1 MSDTS
6 RVFQLLG
13 FVQDDMR
20 RSQANLIE
28 IRAILASLGLKDTG
42 TTKHVC
48 PECGFDRGTE
58 EKLQDHLQ
66 NVHGLP
72 VALREAA

>member
-1 MSDTS
+1 MNDTS
-6 RVFQLLG
+6 RIFQLLG

-20 RSQANLIE
+20 KAQTNLVE
-28 IRAILASLGLKDTG
+28 IRAVLASLGIKDTG

-58 EKLQDHLQ
+58 EKLHDHLQ
-66 NVHGLP
+66 NVHGLHQ
-72 VALREAA
+72 ALREAA